1 MKKFL
6 LQLLLCGTCYG
17 AATQDLVWV
26 TNATRVQGTGPLLL
40 LNSSNQINATTGRF
54 LRVELNNTNLMDLIP
69 TPAALSY
76 LTNVAVYAS
85 GTVYAVGGEVDVLQV
100 QLPAVSNQAQAAY
113 DTGLVVSGVVDVL
126 QVQVPALSNL
136 INVVA
141 GSAAHQP
148 SNNVFTVSNTFSA
161 VTHHTADID
170 MHSASI
176 TGVNTGA
183 FLYAT
188 VTANAT
194 GGTEVVNYQTL
205 TSGLCGAYIS
215 VSLTNTIT
223 SSGVRSTN
231 VLMYT
236 DVDLSRRISLVG
248 SNQLQISQAGVYRIF
263 PSIIAS
269 ASSPNSHCRV
279 WIQQNGTNV
288 PRSAMRILLSS
299 ASQEMMLAEE
309 VLLSCYSNDLLSVC
323 WGSLDNAGMQLVTT
337 GETMGPISPAAIV
350 VLECI
355 SPQ

>member
-1 MKKFL
+1 MKRFF

-26 TNATRVQGTGPLLL
+26 TNATRVQGTGPLFL

-54 LRVELNNTNLMDLIP
+54 FKVELNGTNIVDLIP
-69 TPAALSY
+69 APGALSY
-76 LTNVAVYAS
+76 LTNIYS
-85 GTVYAVGGEVDVLQV
+85 L
-100 QLPAVSNQAQAAY
+100 
-113 DTGLVVSGVVDVL
+113 
-126 QVQVPALSNL
+126 
-136 INVVA
+136 A
-141 GSAAHQP
+141 G
-148 SNNVFTVSNTFSA
+148 VFTNMNVS
-161 VTHHTADID
+161 
-170 MHSASI
+170 
-176 TGVNTGA
+176 TGA
-183 FLYAT
+183 FLSAT
-188 VTANAT
+188 VAASAAN
-194 GGTEVVNYQTL
+194 GTEVVNFQTL
-205 TSGLCGAYIS
+205 TNLLSGAYIS

-236 DVDLSRRISLVG
+236 GVDIAHRMSLVG
-248 SNQLQISQAGVYRIF
+248 SNQLQVSQTGVYRIF

-288 PRSAMRILLSS
+288 PRSAMRILLSA

-309 VLLSCYSNDLLSVC
+309 VFLSCYSNDLISVC

-350 VLECI
+350 VMQYMAA
-355 SPQ
+355 P